1 MFYVYILLFFI
12 IVLIKHKY
20 KNKMTAKRRTTYW
33 PSWEDEVKYLRKAP
47 NDKYWAFCVA
57 CNKTFLI
64 DGSGKSQVRSH
75 MSSPTHLDK
84 EKQLKNQATFSKST
98 DDGIFIV
105 KKQNFSLWS
114 DEQIM
119 KADILQALKTVGSNF
134 SFASANGISD
144 RFRQMFRTQKL
155 PKGSAKM

>member
-1 MFYVYILLFFI
+1 
-12 IVLIKHKY
+12 
-20 KNKMTAKRRTTYW
+20 MTAKRRTTYC
-33 PSWEDEVKYLRKAP
+33 PSWEDEFKYLRKAP
-47 NDKYWAFCVA
+47 NDKYQAFCVA

-98 DDGIFIV
+98 DDGVFIV
-105 KKQNFSLWS
+105 KKQNFALSS

-119 KADILQALKTVGSNF
+119 KVEILQELKTAGSNF
-134 SFASANGISD
+134 LLLLPMEMVIGFAKCFGI
-144 RFRQMFRTQKL
+144 QTL
-155 PKGSAKM
+155 PKGSAKMKQR